1 MGVSRVRVGDSRVRG
16 RGRGQGVPPSPTNTG
31 GTKTNKHALPPF
43 LLLREKKTTL
53 PPFCFEEQKT
63 QTIATISAVG
73 EQRLIKHRRH
83 FAVGEQRFIKHRRH
97 FAVGDTYMQDIARR
111 TEKHISLALA

>member
-63 QTIATISAVG
+63 QTIAAISAPTG
-73 EQRLIKHRRH
+73 EKQTCIGAILLGNK
-83 FAVGEQRFIKHRRH
+83 A
-97 FAVGDTYMQDIARR
+97 
-111 TEKHISLALA
+111 S

>member
-1 MGVSRVRVGDSRVRG
+1 MGVSRVRVGDSRVRD

-63 QTIATISAVG
+63 QNIAAMKKTTLPPFCRHFAVG
-73 EQRLIKHRRH
+73 EQRLIKHS
-83 FAVGEQRFIKHRRH
+83 
-97 FAVGDTYMQDIARR
+97 IA
-111 TEKHISLALA
+111 